1 MQNKWDF
8 KVKSGILVHNYNTG
22 MSFLELQVLVRSR
35 VRGMLLII
43 KDMRARS
50 TQGFNSGAI

>member
-1 MQNKWDF
+1 M
-8 KVKSGILVHNYNTG
+8 GPITILVHNYNTG
-22 MSFLELQVLVRSR
+22 MNFLELQELVRSR

-50 TQGFNSGAI
+50 AQGFYSGA